1 MARDQFTFY
10 RSFWDALRLIKNKGE
25 RLSLLE
31 AVIAYALDEEERE
44 LSGTV
49 ASCFLLIKP
58 TLDSSAKKAK
68 SGKAGGSKKQTGSKP
83 EANDKQ
89 TAREKEREKEVEVEN
104 EVENECYIPCSIEQE
119 ASAPAR
125 GASELPRKTYGQFVR
140 LNFQEFCALQNLY
153 GHTEFERR
161 RKLVDLPENEGKDFY
176 TLIQGVGEE
185 RK

>member
-68 SGKAGGSKKQTGSKP
+68 SGKAGGSKKQNGSKT

-89 TAREKEREKEVEVEN
+89 TAREKEREKEREN

-119 ASAPAR
+119 ASAQAR
-125 GASELPRKTYGQFVR
+125 DASELPRKKYGQFVR
-140 LNFQEFCALQNLY
+140 LNIREFGSLQNAY

-161 RKLVDLPENEGKDFY
+161 RKIVDIPENEGKDFFA
-176 TLIQGVGEE
+176 LIQEVSHG
-185 RK
+185 